1 MEKLSQLVA
10 NISQLKG
17 IKKLILLLEHTG
29 ELCVI
34 VLEIKKKSH
43 TELIEPKVR
52 QKNTHRQHMP
62 THTKVEKSST

>member
-17 IKKLILLLEHTG
+17 TKKLILLLEHTG

-34 VLEIKKKSH
+34 VLEIKKEKKKSH
-43 TELIEPKVR
+43 TELIEAKVR
-52 QKNTHRQHMP
+52 QK
-62 THTKVEKSST
+62 THTDNIRQRTLK

>member
-1 MEKLSQLVA
+1 MRTGIKKISMEKLSQLVA

-17 IKKLILLLEHTG
+17 TKKLILLLEHTG

-43 TELIEPKVR
+43 TELIEPKC
-52 QKNTHRQHMP
+52 
-62 THTKVEKSST
+62 